1 LKRGGFEFNK
11 YALSLAGLFFLFL
24 VVKFAPHCELSCPT
38 MVLVYRDAAAISLG
52 IAGGI
57 AGLMASRSFGG
68 RKNFTG
74 KLLFFFSLLIFI
86 DTVSLILGFLDF
98 YYNPTPLLNW
108 LSYRVL
114 LPYSGISE
122 WISVLEFSFPAYAF
136 LVSLRSM
143 GFNLDLKSLIVV
155 TLSLVTALFV
165 GWVNLAYGACI
176 LTICHLPFVLP
187 ESLEVHARTFADSI
201 LWMGISPILT
211 FVNLA
216 AGILLLRSLG
226 RWYVARRITVL
237 VSAFLFFSIFIQ
249 LLNSVILAWLSG
261 WTSSLPTYPNFDAAA
276 FYYGVLYE
284 ASLYLVCIT
293 LTQIKPRTTGR
304 YF

>member
-1 LKRGGFEFNK
+1 MNLKRGGFEFNK

-38 MVLVYRDAAAISLG
+38 MVFVYRDAAAIFLG

-136 LVSLRSM
+136 LISLRSM
-143 GFNLDLKSLIVV
+143 GFSLDSKSLIVV
-155 TLSLVTALFV
+155 TLSLATALLV

-176 LTICHLPFVLP
+176 LTICHLPIPL
-187 ESLEVHARTFADSI
+187 LKVHARTFTDSI
-201 LWMGISPILT
+201 LWLGISPILT

-261 WTSSLPTYPNFDAAA
+261 WTSFLPTYPNLDAAA
-276 FYYGVLYE
+276 FYYDVLYE